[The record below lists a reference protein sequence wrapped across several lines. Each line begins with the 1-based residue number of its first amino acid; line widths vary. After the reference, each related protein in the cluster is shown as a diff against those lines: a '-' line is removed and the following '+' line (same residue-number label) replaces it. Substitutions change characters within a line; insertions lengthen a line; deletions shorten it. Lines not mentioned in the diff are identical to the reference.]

1 MENLLAKFPRL
12 MLMNRVRSWKHTL
25 SFLTVMLL
33 SSSQRRHIVTWLRSQ
48 REGYLLKA
56 PSPWITFDAIDF
68 LRLYLKP
75 YMQVFEY
82 GSGGSTL
89 FWLHEGADCISI
101 EHDPQWFSVIRQYIV
116 GRQSVDYRLVPPEP
130 LEFKEPSINRNVA
143 DPYSYLSS
151 DANASGYTFRR
162 YVTQI
167 DEFSDDYFD
176 IVMIDGRARPS
187 CIMHSVR
194 KVKPGGLIIL
204 DNADR
209 SYYTERTHPFL
220 RNFTRLEYPGAVPVN
235 DLFSRT
241 DIYTRI
247 Q

>member
-1 MENLLAKFPRL
+1 
-12 MLMNRVRSWKHTL
+12 MNRVRSWKHTL
-25 SFLTVMLL
+25 SFLMVMLL

-48 REGYLLKA
+48 RKDYLLNA
-56 PSPWITFDAIDF
+56 PSPWITFDATDF
-68 LRLYLKP
+68 LR
-75 YMQVFEY
+75 
-82 GSGGSTL
+82 
-89 FWLHEGADCISI
+89 
-101 EHDPQWFSVIRQYIV
+101 QYVV
-116 GRQSVDYRLVPPEP
+116 GRQSIDYRLVLPEP
-130 LEFKEPSINRNVA
+130 MEVKEPSLDRNVA